1 MVVIVTSRQHAMLSW
16 WFLGAV
22 AVLSLC
28 LGVLQY
34 RWLGEVSRGE
44 RERLRG
50 SLQSS
55 LNRLAQEFN
64 TELTSAVLSLTVP
77 VTESDPKLRQQ
88 QYAAQ
93 FFRWKESAHHEG
105 LIRGIWLRST
115 RDGKVSLE
123 ALNLKRSAFEPAEW
137 PDGWDSVRERIEM
150 RAGPEFGL
158 GRRMFGAALGLPDLI
173 LLPRMERFPS
183 EGGPG
188 RPPEFGEPR
197 RDPPARPSEWLLVQ
211 LDLNYIRNVVIP
223 ELLERHLAYRGNVQY
238 QAAIV
243 WREDPATVIYES
255 ARGMA
260 KRIGDSADAS
270 VHLMEIRMEQMFR
283 RRGMQGPGPPGEFF
297 RGRGDE
303 PGRPAG
309 EPVLERGRWILSV
322 RHNAGSLEAVVA
334 ATRWRNL
341 IVMGGLLGLILIAAV
356 ALVRFTRRA
365 QMLADLQM
373 EFVAGISHELRTP
386 LSVMRT
392 AGHNLRGRVS
402 EDPLRV
408 QRYGALVEQESQKL
422 GAIVEQV
429 LRFASA
435 EAGRAANASTRVP
448 AAAFLEEVLDGE
460 QRVLQEAGFTIER
473 QIARDLPD
481 IWVDSTALGQAVR
494 NLITNALKYGSQGR
508 WIRVAAEP
516 VKFHGA
522 PAVSFRIADRGPGIP
537 REELAH
543 IFDPFYRGKRAVDEQ
558 IHGTGLGLSLARRI
572 VEAHG
577 GTLSVR
583 SEPGK
588 GAEFL
593 IRIPAAPAETPPLNS
608 GSGDVTA
615 RSLKEPDVL
624 SLGDHGSE
632 NSTG

>member
-1 MVVIVTSRQHAMLSW
+1 MLSW

-64 TELTSAVLSLTVP
+64 TEITSAVLSLTAS
-77 VTESDPKLRQQ
+77 VTEPDPKLREQ

-105 LIRGIWLRST
+105 LIRGVWLYST
-115 RDGKVSLE
+115 RDGKTSLE
-123 ALNLKRSAFEPAEW
+123 ALNLQRGGFEHAEW
-137 PDGWDSVRERIEM
+137 PEGWDPVRERIEM
-150 RAGPEFGL
+150 RAGPEFGP

-173 LLPRMERFPS
+173 LLPHMERFPS

-211 LDLNYIRNVVIP
+211 LDLNYIRNVVVP

-270 VHLMEIRMEQMFR
+270 VHLMEIRMELMFR

-297 RGRGDE
+297 RSRGDE

-402 EDPLRV
+402 EDPVRV

-494 NLITNALKYGSQGR
+494 NLITNALKYGSQGH

-516 VKFHGA
+516 AKFHGA

-537 REELAH
+537 RDELAH
-543 IFDPFYRGKRAVDEQ
+543 IFDPFYRGTRAVDEQ

-593 IRIPAAPAETPPLNS
+593 IRIPAAPAETPPLDG
-608 GSGDVTA
+608 GSGNGTA
-615 RSLKEPDVL
+615 RSLKKPDVL
-624 SLGDHGSE
+624 SLGEHGSE